1 MKKIQALIANIRPNR
16 KIEGIS
22 AVLLPFTEQAE
33 VDLVGFEKHVERVY
47 AAGLTPAVNMDT
59 GYVNLLS
66 VEERYKILALTAR
79 ISAGRKFV
87 AGVYVEGQPDD
98 LTLAYQAGVDQVAS
112 AGGLPILF
120 QSNGMKQ
127 LSPDALIVLFERCA
141 KSCGALLA
149 FELGE
154 MFADFG
160 QIYSL
165 PIVSELMK
173 IPEILGLKHSSLRRD
188 LEWERIQLRD
198 QQRPD
203 FRIYTGNDLAIDMV
217 MYGSDYLLGL
227 STFAPDYFAK
237 RDAYWLSGDAR
248 FYELNDV
255 LQYLGNFAFRHP
267 VSSYKHSAA
276 QFLKLRGWI
285 KTDKPHPLA
294 VARPDSDIVI
304 LEQILKRL
312 ESL

>member
-1 MKKIQALIANIRPNR
+1 MNQIDTIMAAVRPNR

-22 AVLLPFTEQAE
+22 AILLPFNERSE
-33 VDLVGFEKHVERVY
+33 IDIVGFEKHVERVY

-66 VEERYKILALTAR
+66 AEERLNILQRTAR
-79 ISAGRKFV
+79 ISAGRKYV

-98 LTLAYQAGVDQVAS
+98 LTMAYQAGVDQVAS

-127 LSPDALIVLFERCA
+127 LSPDALIGLYERCA

-165 PIVSELMK
+165 PMVSELMK

-203 FRIYTGNDLAIDMV
+203 FKIYTGNDLAIDMV

-237 RDAYWLSGDAR
+237 RDAYWLAGDAR
-248 FYELNDV
+248 FYELNDT
-255 LQYLGNFAFRHP
+255 LQYLGNFAFRSP

-285 KTDKPHPLA
+285 KSERPHPLA
-294 VARPDSDIVI
+294 AGRPASDIVI
-304 LEQILKRL
+304 LRKILERL
-312 ESL
+312 EDL